1 MRNKGIV
8 CILRCVDKG
17 DKKMSVSQSMTDVAY
32 QCLSKRKKEI
42 DFAKLWAEVSKQ
54 MSIPEEKLRKKKSQF
69 YSELMLDSRFA
80 SLEGN
85 KWDLR
90 NRRKFDEVHIDTS
103 EIAMDDE
110 DLDETL
116 DKSGLDLP
124 TGDDAFDN

>member
-1 MRNKGIV
+1 
-8 CILRCVDKG
+8 
-17 DKKMSVSQSMTDVAY
+17 MSGSQSMTDVAY

-54 MSIPEEKLRKKKSQF
+54 MSIQEEKLRKKKSQF

>member
-1 MRNKGIV
+1 
-8 CILRCVDKG
+8 
-17 DKKMSVSQSMTDVAY
+17 MSVSQSMTDVAY

-103 EIAMDDE
+103 EITMDDE

>member
-1 MRNKGIV
+1 
-8 CILRCVDKG
+8 
-17 DKKMSVSQSMTDVAY
+17 MSVSQSMTDVAY

-85 KWDLR
+85 KCDLI
-90 NRRKFDEVHIDTS
+90 NRRKFDEVHIETS

>member
-1 MRNKGIV
+1 
-8 CILRCVDKG
+8 
-17 DKKMSVSQSMTDVAY
+17 MTDVAF
-32 QCLSKRKKEI
+32 QCLSKRKKEVE
-42 DFAKLWAEVSKQ
+42 FLKLWTDVSKQ
-54 MSIPEEKLRKKKSQF
+54 MQIPEEKLRKKKSQF

-90 NRRKFDEVHIDTS
+90 NRRKFEEVHIDTS
-103 EIAMDDE
+103 DIVMDDDE
-110 DLDETL
+110 DMDDQI

>member
-1 MRNKGIV
+1 
-8 CILRCVDKG
+8 
-17 DKKMSVSQSMTDVAY
+17 MSVSQSMTDVAY

-54 MSIPEEKLRKKKSQF
+54 MSIPEEKLRKSQF

>member
-1 MRNKGIV
+1 
-8 CILRCVDKG
+8 
-17 DKKMSVSQSMTDVAY
+17 MSVSKSMTDVAY
-32 QCLSKRKKEI
+32 QCLSKRRKEVE
-42 DFAKLWAEVSKQ
+42 FLKLWADVSKE
-54 MSIPEEKLRKKKSQF
+54 MNIPEERLKKKKSQF

-90 NRRKFDEVHIDTS
+90 NRRKFDEVHVDTS
-103 EIAMDDE
+103 DIAVDDE
-110 DLDETL
+110 DLEDL

>member
-1 MRNKGIV
+1 
-8 CILRCVDKG
+8 
-17 DKKMSVSQSMTDVAY
+17 MSVSQSMTDIAY

-80 SLEGN
+80 SLEEN

>member
-1 MRNKGIV
+1 
-8 CILRCVDKG
+8 
-17 DKKMSVSQSMTDVAY
+17 MSVSQIMTDVAY

-42 DFAKLWAEVSKQ
+42 DL
-54 MSIPEEKLRKKKSQF
+54 
-69 YSELMLDSRFA
+69 ELMLDSRFA

>member
-1 MRNKGIV
+1 
-8 CILRCVDKG
+8 
-17 DKKMSVSQSMTDVAY
+17 
-32 QCLSKRKKEI
+32 
-42 DFAKLWAEVSKQ
+42 
-54 MSIPEEKLRKKKSQF
+54 
-69 YSELMLDSRFA
+69 MLDSRFA

-116 DKSGLDLP
+116 DKSGLDIP

>member
-1 MRNKGIV
+1 
-8 CILRCVDKG
+8 
-17 DKKMSVSQSMTDVAY
+17 MSVSQSMTDVAF

-42 DFAKLWAEVSKQ
+42 DFLKLWADVSKQ
-54 MSIPEEKLRKKKSQF
+54 MNIPEEKLRKKKSQF

-90 NRRKFDEVHIDTS
+90 NRRKFEEVHIDTS

-110 DLDETL
+110 EIEDTL

>member
-1 MRNKGIV
+1 
-8 CILRCVDKG
+8 
-17 DKKMSVSQSMTDVAY
+17 MSVSQSMTDVAY

-54 MSIPEEKLRKKKSQF
+54 MSIPEEKLRNKKSQF
-69 YSELMLDSRFA
+69 YSDLMLDSRFA

>member
-1 MRNKGIV
+1 
-8 CILRCVDKG
+8 
-17 DKKMSVSQSMTDVAY
+17 MSVSQSMTDVAY

-54 MSIPEEKLRKKKSQF
+54 MSIPEEKLRKKNSQF
-69 YSELMLDSRFA
+69 YSELTLDSRFA

>member
-1 MRNKGIV
+1 
-8 CILRCVDKG
+8 
-17 DKKMSVSQSMTDVAY
+17 MSVSQSMTDVAY

-90 NRRKFDEVHIDTS
+90 NRRKF
-103 EIAMDDE
+103 E

>member
-1 MRNKGIV
+1 
-8 CILRCVDKG
+8 
-17 DKKMSVSQSMTDVAY
+17 MSVSKSMTDVAY

-42 DFAKLWAEVSKQ
+42 EFLKLWTDVSNQ
-54 MSIPEEKLRKKKSQF
+54 MNIPEEKLRKKKSQF

-90 NRRKFDEVHIDTS
+90 NRRKFDEVHVDTS
-103 EIAMDDE
+103 DIVVDDE
-110 DLDETL
+110 ELEDL

>member
-1 MRNKGIV
+1 
-8 CILRCVDKG
+8 
-17 DKKMSVSQSMTDVAY
+17 MSVSQSMTDVAY

-54 MSIPEEKLRKKKSQF
+54 MSIPEEKKKKKKSQF

>member
-1 MRNKGIV
+1 
-8 CILRCVDKG
+8 
-17 DKKMSVSQSMTDVAY
+17 MSVSQSMTDVAY

-54 MSIPEEKLRKKKSQF
+54 MSISEEKLRKKKSQF

>member
-1 MRNKGIV
+1 
-8 CILRCVDKG
+8 
-17 DKKMSVSQSMTDVAY
+17 
-32 QCLSKRKKEI
+32 
-42 DFAKLWAEVSKQ
+42 

>member
-1 MRNKGIV
+1 
-8 CILRCVDKG
+8 
-17 DKKMSVSQSMTDVAY
+17 MSVSQSMTDVAY

-54 MSIPEEKLRKKKSQF
+54 MSIPEEKLRKKKSKF
-69 YSELMLDSRFA
+69 DSELMIDSRFA
-80 SLEGN
+80 ALEGN

-103 EIAMDDE
+103 EISMDDE

>member
-1 MRNKGIV
+1 
-8 CILRCVDKG
+8 
-17 DKKMSVSQSMTDVAY
+17 
-32 QCLSKRKKEI
+32 
-42 DFAKLWAEVSKQ
+42 
-54 MSIPEEKLRKKKSQF
+54 
-69 YSELMLDSRFA
+69 MLDSRFA

-90 NRRKFDEVHIDTS
+90 HRRKFDEVHIDTS

>member
-1 MRNKGIV
+1 
-8 CILRCVDKG
+8 
-17 DKKMSVSQSMTDVAY
+17 MSVSQSMTDVAF

-42 DFAKLWAEVSKQ
+42 EFVKLWADVSKQ
-54 MSIPEEKLRKKKSQF
+54 MNIPEEKLKKKKSQF

-90 NRRKFDEVHIDTS
+90 NRRKFEEVHIDTS
-103 EIAMDDE
+103 DIEFDDDE
-110 DLDETL
+110 IDEPLDR
-116 DKSGLDLP
+116 SGLDLP

>member
-1 MRNKGIV
+1 
-8 CILRCVDKG
+8 
-17 DKKMSVSQSMTDVAY
+17 MSVSQSMTDVAY
-32 QCLSKRKKEI
+32 QCLSKEI

>member
-1 MRNKGIV
+1 
-8 CILRCVDKG
+8 
-17 DKKMSVSQSMTDVAY
+17 MSVSQSMTDVAY

-54 MSIPEEKLRKKKSQF
+54 MSIQEEKLRKKKSQF
-69 YSELMLDSRFA
+69 YSEVMLDSRYA

-85 KWDLR
+85 KWDIR

-110 DLDETL
+110 DLDETH
-116 DKSGLDLP
+116 DKSG
-124 TGDDAFDN
+124 

>member
-1 MRNKGIV
+1 
-8 CILRCVDKG
+8 
-17 DKKMSVSQSMTDVAY
+17 MSVSQSMTDVAF

-42 DFAKLWAEVSKQ
+42 DFLKLWADVSKQ
-54 MSIPEEKLRKKKSQF
+54 MNIPEEKLRKKKSQF

-110 DLDETL
+110 EIEDTL

>member
-1 MRNKGIV
+1 
-8 CILRCVDKG
+8 
-17 DKKMSVSQSMTDVAY
+17 MSVSQSMTDVAF

-42 DFAKLWAEVSKQ
+42 DFLKLWADVSKQ
-54 MSIPEEKLRKKKSQF
+54 MDIPEEKLRKKKSQF

-103 EIAMDDE
+103 DIAMDDE
-110 DLDETL
+110 EIEDTL

>member
-1 MRNKGIV
+1 
-8 CILRCVDKG
+8 
-17 DKKMSVSQSMTDVAY
+17 MTDVAF

-42 DFAKLWAEVSKQ
+42 DFLKLWADVSKQ
-54 MSIPEEKLRKKKSQF
+54 MNIPEEKLRKKKSQF

-103 EIAMDDE
+103 DIAMDDE
-110 DLDETL
+110 EIEDTL

>member
-1 MRNKGIV
+1 
-8 CILRCVDKG
+8 
-17 DKKMSVSQSMTDVAY
+17 MSVSQSMTDVAY

-124 TGDDAFDN
+124 TGDDAFDNKKMKEGPLEVTPFLER